1 MVCRHHH
8 VTLFPAGFIGRIQI
22 PFKVAIKYPVPSSR
36 SVRQSEKNERAV
48 KKRTSE
54 KRRKE
59 RRGEPVSI
67 FSNTSI
73 RADYPLPPPR
83 QPPHRKK
90 QFLALKCQTSKSVV

>member
-1 MVCRHHH
+1 MVCRHHD

-36 SVRQSEKNERAV
+36 SVRQSEQNERAV

-73 RADYPLPPPR
+73 RADYPLPPPTT
-83 QPPHRKK
+83 
-90 QFLALKCQTSKSVV
+90 TS